1 MSADDEDPS
10 DDVPGDDEV
19 PGEDEVPEDASEN
32 DEESTVDDE
41 STEEIPDDDPDF
53 ADDDEINQEVPLNRG
68 NTLQRIREDYD
79 VPPKGTIR
87 EGIQNSGD
95 AWGRN
100 RYEGILAD
108 DAELN
113 ITIRVDTERGT
124 FTYIDNAGGMTR
136 ETLEDNLLGIDTP
149 DDIKS
154 AGEGAGAYGRG
165 FYVVSMCG
173 KGKTYVETRHGDQ
186 HHCSTVTNIGRY
198 SKPTTP
204 TNPKLKSGVQ
214 GTFIHVADVFEH
226 DMERFQDWDWVEE
239 ILLESFTMLFCREG
253 VSIDYVI
260 DGESHTI
267 DAPNLWQYLEVDEG
281 QLIYKSELP
290 EFRAEGDTYRVH
302 DLYVIRTEVMDEEP
316 PWTGVA
322 MLKGNKYIGP
332 FMTVNAYHAQ
342 NIPSLRS
349 PPEMIGWCDA
359 SDLCPELENNSHTS
373 FRGHETKSGIREI
386 LLDLHKEHFKK
397 GRTTTERQELASKIT
412 DSINELLVDYE
423 DFNPYKVPNGGIEAE
438 QGGTGEDDDG
448 TGISKSKV
456 SLLKCQ
462 AGNREFEV
470 GDDVPL
476 EVQVANPEEAEQ
488 ERYELFDIE
497 ISSTD
502 VPFDRELPS
511 RIVSVPENTH
521 ETFDI
526 QMFRPSEEGVYTFSA
541 KIREQPEVMGMEKED
556 REALGSSWVN
566 FYVGDVE
573 RPRATINTPDD
584 DRNDPEKI
592 GDEGGDDSTQVSVV
606 KNTDFYAM
614 GDDTWKTTSEPK
626 EDGGIELIIN
636 SNHPEWSKVM
646 RITDDDDR
654 RDRIQ
659 HRLGTVWG
667 IEEAIL
673 FLNVDDVHDVLGDH
687 TTDGQRTAELL
698 ESKLRKRTKMISEM
712 EAKIVDQFGI
722 EYES

>member
-1 MSADDEDPS
+1 MSTDKDRSDEENPIDEENTVDASDEPEVS
-10 DDVPGDDEV
+10 DDM
-19 PGEDEVPEDASEN
+19 
-32 DEESTVDDE
+32 
-41 STEEIPDDDPDF
+41 PDF
-53 ADDDEINQEVPLNRG
+53 ADDDDINQEVPLNRE

-100 RYEGILAD
+100 RHEGVLAD
-108 DAELN
+108 GAELN

-124 FTYIDNAGGMTR
+124 FTYVDNAGGMTQ

-165 FYVVSMCG
+165 FYVISMCG
-173 KGKTYVETRHGDQ
+173 KRKTYVETRHGDQ
-186 HHCSTVTNIGRY
+186 HHCSTVTNVGQY

-204 TNPKLKSGVQ
+204 KNPKLESGIQ
-214 GTFIHVADVFEH
+214 GTFIHVADVYEH
-226 DMERFQDWDWVEE
+226 DMEKFQDWDWVEQM
-239 ILLESFTMLFCREG
+239 LLESFTMLFCREG

-267 DAPNLWQYLEVDEG
+267 DAPDLWQYLEVEGG

-290 EFRAEGDTYRVH
+290 EFRAEGNTYRVH
-302 DLYVIRTEVMDEEP
+302 DLYMIRTEAMDEEP

-359 SDLCPELENNSHTS
+359 SDLCPELENNSHSS
-373 FRGHETKSGIREI
+373 FRGHESKTGIKEI

-397 GRTTTERQELASKIT
+397 GRTTSERQELASKIT
-412 DSINELLVDYE
+412 DSINELLVEYD
-423 DFNPYKVPNGGIEAE
+423 DFDSYKVPNDGFEAD
-438 QGGTGEDDDG
+438 QGGSEEDDDG
-448 TGISKSKV
+448 TGSAESSG
-456 SLLKCQ
+456 SLIKCQ
-462 AGNREFEV
+462 AGNREFDV
-470 GDDVPL
+470 GDEVPL
-476 EVQVANPEEAEQ
+476 EVQIANPERAEQ
-488 ERYELFDIE
+488 ERYELFDLE
-497 ISSTD
+497 VSSED
-502 VPFDRELPS
+502 VGFTRALPS
-511 RIVSVPENTH
+511 RIITVPENTH
-521 ETFDI
+521 ETFDV
-526 QMFRPSEEGVYTFSA
+526 QMFQPSEEGVYTFSA
-541 KIREQPEVMGMEKED
+541 KVREQPEVMGMEEED
-556 REALGSSWVN
+556 REVLGSSRVN

-573 RPRATINTPDD
+573 RPRATTKSSDDDPDD
-584 DRNDPEKI
+584 GEEDEPDSKDDNS
-592 GDEGGDDSTQVSVV
+592 GDEPTQVSVV
-606 KNTDFYAM
+606 KNTDFYPK
-614 GDDTWKTTSEPK
+614 GDDTWKATSEPQ

-646 RITDDDDR
+646 RINDDDDR

-667 IEEAIL
+667 VEEAVL
-673 FLNVDDVHDVLGDH
+673 FLNVDEVYDILGDH
-687 TTDGQRTAELL
+687 TTDGQRTAEIM
-698 ESKLRKRTKMISEM
+698 ESKLRKRTKMLSEM